1 VRVAVVDL
9 GSNSFRVVVAD
20 IGAGQEM
27 TRHFTRGEHLH
38 LAASAALQ
46 GAIPRERVEVAV
58 GVATELVGLAQV
70 WECDLVRVTA
80 TSVFRE
86 AANGAEVLDQIG
98 QAIGLPIEMVDDQ
111 DEAALALNGALWGF
125 GAREPLLVADLGG
138 GSLELAT
145 GRPESPPDWLGSL
158 PLGVSRLAAIHA
170 PAERLRSDHRI
181 HLDAHVAASVA
192 PLRPLVDRFR
202 ERRLVVVGGTA
213 RALGHLLGTWRH
225 GSNPPSVHGLTFT
238 AGDLARVIDRL
249 GRLDVEARRRVPGV
263 KPRRAR
269 LLPVGACIIRQ
280 TMRSLGLS
288 TGVVGETGMR
298 EGLLLQTWADAAVA
312 EVA

>member
-1 VRVAVVDL
+1 MRAAVLDL

-20 IGAGQEM
+20 VDADQTM
-27 TRHFTRGEHLH
+27 TRQFTRGEHLH
-38 LAASAALQ
+38 LAATAARQ
-46 GAIPRERVEVAV
+46 GGIPAERAEVA
-58 GVATELVGLAQV
+58 ASIAAELVELAQA
-70 WECDLVRVTA
+70 WECDVIRVTA

-86 AANGAEVLDQIG
+86 ASNGAEVLDLIG
-98 QAIGLPIEMVDDQ
+98 QRIGLPIEVIGDQ
-111 DEAALALNGALWGF
+111 DEAALALAGALWGF

-145 GRPESPPDWLGSL
+145 GRPGSPPDWLGSL
-158 PLGVSRLAAIHA
+158 PLGVSRLAAVHA

-202 ERRLVVVGGTA
+202 ERRLVLVGGTA
-213 RALGHLLGTWRH
+213 RALGHLLGTWRR
-225 GSNPPSVHGLTFT
+225 GSNPPSVHGLAVTS
-238 AGDLARVIDRL
+238 GDLARVIDRV
-249 GRLDVEARRRVPGV
+249 GRLDVEARRRIPGV

-269 LLPVGACIIRQ
+269 LLPVGACVIRQ
-280 TMRSLGLS
+280 TMRSLGIS
-288 TGVVGETGMR
+288 SAVVGETGMR
-298 EGLLLQTWADAAVA
+298 EGMLLRLGHEAAVA